1 MALTILIAWPGLAVL
16 AVLFIYCCSCVSDG
30 ARRELT
36 DDDFDQ
42 TTPPGDSGARVNS
55 GWAIPIA

>member
-1 MALTILIAWPGLAVL
+1 MALMILIAWPALAALV
-16 AVLFIYCCSCVSDG
+16 ALFIYCCSCVSDG
-30 ARRELT
+30 ARGEFT

-42 TTPPGDSGARVNS
+42 TPPGDSGARVNF